1 VNGAATVARYT
12 LVELS
17 RRRLLLVFFLIGA
30 AGIALLGAG
39 LKIFASS
46 FSVGIG
52 GGPGST
58 PVDPSVVDRYLQ
70 LQFVTNL
77 ISALGFFA
85 LLVAFA
91 IGMTV
96 IYHDLESG
104 SAVAIFS
111 KPISRLSFTAGKLAA
126 GVLAMVAIVG
136 FLSVESR
143 LLMFLFG
150 SGNGLDQTLWAES
163 LAQVANAVALMLL
176 VMALSTVMNN
186 IVAAIVAFIYH
197 GVAGAA
203 VGLYNAYQGGFMGHN
218 DYLHVIFT
226 VLYWLVPHDLRSDAA
241 RELIKAQFALFPAP
255 PDSGFDQT
263 QALAGVPGASGLGD
277 IAWWGFVV
285 AVFLLFVYYTVRRRQ
300 V

>member
-30 AGIALLGAG
+30 GGIAILGFS

-46 FSVGIG
+46 FSAGIS

-58 PVDPSVVDRYLQ
+58 PLDPTVVDRYLQ

-85 LLVAFA
+85 LLIAFA

-96 IYHDLESG
+96 IYHDLDSG

-111 KPISRLSFTAGKLAA
+111 KPISRLAFTAGKLVA
-126 GVLAMVAIVG
+126 GILAMIAIVG
-136 FLSVESR
+136 LLSIESR

-150 SGNGLDQTLWAES
+150 SGNGLDQTLWVES
-163 LAQVANAVALMLL
+163 LAQVANAIALMLL

-186 IVAAIVAFIYH
+186 IVAAVVAFIYH
-197 GVAGAA
+197 GLAGVA
-203 VGLYNAYQGGFMGHN
+203 VGLYNAYQGGFLGHN
-218 DYLHVIFT
+218 DLLHYGFT
-226 VLYWLVPHDLRSDAA
+226 VLYWVVPHDLRSDAA
-241 RELIKAQFALFPAP
+241 RELIKVQFALFPAP
-255 PDSGFDQT
+255 ADSGFDQS
-263 QALAGVPGASGLGD
+263 QALAGVPGASGLDD

-285 AVFLLFVYYTVRRRQ
+285 AVFVLFVYYTVRRRQ